1 MDRSE
6 DVEILIHIAAPS
18 RTSDDIRYRSL
29 AAAYIDFQP
38 HRLEQLSS
46 PSPAVIPSGSGDIPA
61 ASLLQDA
68 ARERSSGERFSS
80 PVSPLASF
88 RSVLDNSNS
97 QGRFK
102 KQANVP
108 IPPFHQTSASQKS
121 APDSSW
127 STPPSIVQDSVP
139 ENDAT
144 TALLTTPTRVLEHYL
159 QNFASPSQ
167 ASRNRTHH
175 RKVAD
180 ENNHVSPLGKQSA
193 ASSSQERNNQLAVIP
208 CTPEKKQPRK
218 EASLKSVEPR
228 TSQSSFQ
235 SIHSARETP
244 YNSQGQEFD
253 DEIIEDTILQI
264 EPATPQATRADSEPP
279 PSKRAKRDKSD
290 ASPGALLRTSSD
302 ILHNAPVSST
312 RSITFLPKQGNK
324 YDRLTLEAPEP
335 PVGHDTIFPED
346 LITPG
351 LAQLAGD
358 LKISKRYKPE
368 VRTRELRPL
377 ERGYWMVDCSDW
389 PADLKTEAWV
399 FLANYIGKGVAGWG
413 VSCHRD
419 GEFTYLRLY
428 CWGLLVAHIY
438 FVIYLASRRRA
449 CFSNTTWVDA
459 SGEVVIRMSKK
470 EGIWKRY

>member
-1 MDRSE
+1 MARPE
-6 DVEILIHIAAPS
+6 DAEILIHITAPS
-18 RTSDDIRYRSL
+18 RTSDDVRYRSL

-38 HRLEQLSS
+38 HRLEQLSG
-46 PSPAVIPSGSGDIPA
+46 PNPIAIPSGSGDIPA
-61 ASLLQDA
+61 ASLQEA
-68 ARERSSGERFSS
+68 AGERSFGESFSS
-80 PVSPLASF
+80 PASPLASF
-88 RSVLDNSNS
+88 RSVLDNANS

-102 KQANVP
+102 QPNLP
-108 IPPFHQTSASQKS
+108 IPPFHQPSASQKS

-127 STPPSIVQDSVP
+127 STPPSVVQDSVP

-167 ASRNRTHH
+167 ASQNLTRR
-175 RKVAD
+175 REVAE
-180 ENNHVSPLGKQSA
+180 ENTRVSPLGKQSA
-193 ASSSQERNNQLAVIP
+193 ASSSQERNNQLAIIP
-208 CTPEKKQPRK
+208 CTPEKKRPQK
-218 EASLKSVEPR
+218 ESLSNSVEPR

-253 DEIIEDTILQI
+253 EEIIEDTIIQI

-312 RSITFLPKQGNK
+312 RSITFLPKQGDK

-419 GEFTYLRLY
+419 GDFTYLRLY

-438 FVIYLASRRRA
+438 FVIYLASRRRV
-449 CFSNTTWVDA
+449 CFSNTTWIDA
-459 SGEVVIRMSKK
+459 SSEVVIRMPKK
-470 EGIWKRY
+470 EGIWKKY